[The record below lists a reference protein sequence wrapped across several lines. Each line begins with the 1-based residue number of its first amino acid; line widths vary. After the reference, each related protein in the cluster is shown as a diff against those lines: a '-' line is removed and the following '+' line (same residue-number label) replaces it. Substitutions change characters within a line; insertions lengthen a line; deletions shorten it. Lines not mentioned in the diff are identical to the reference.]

1 MLTLPL
7 NSPQANLANTGGKG
21 MNLARLARAGLP
33 VPAGFLITTQAYQ
46 DFVASNN
53 LTATIQQTIK
63 QTNHNDPATLNKA
76 SDAIRTQFNQGQIP
90 AEIKQAVVNG
100 YQNLIVNHQSSI
112 VHPPVAVRSSATAE
126 DLPDMSFAGQQ
137 DTFLNVIGKA
147 ALIKAVVDCWSSLW
161 TARAIGYRA
170 RNSIPHEDVALAVVV
185 QIMVPSEASGVLFT
199 ANPLNGRRTEMVID
213 ATLGLGEALV
223 SGQVEPDQYIVG
235 ADGTILQKQIG
246 AKATVIRG
254 QAGGGVVTEQV
265 AASNRQAIPDDVI
278 GELAGLGQ
286 QVADLFDFP
295 QDIEWGWAAGKLHL
309 LQSRPITSLFP
320 VPEWAAQNPQLQV
333 LFSFAS
339 VQGISDPITPLG
351 QDTLKGMLSG
361 LGQLFRLHRTRANQT
376 LVLESAERLWVNF
389 TAAVR
394 HPAGRKIIG
403 TALPMIDP
411 TAGEA
416 VGLLLDDSRLKPARG
431 WFRAKTLRRVGR
443 FLWPVLGSVRRAMRH
458 PDRERAAAQTILRET
473 EQSCARELAT
483 AVTLQ
488 QWLDTYETY
497 TRDGLANTLIHFLPL
512 VAGGMASLR
521 LIYKLTE
528 PIRAQGYD
536 PLVLTRGLPHNVTT
550 EMDLTLW
557 QTAQAIRADEAAY
570 QAISQGDPDELAQ
583 NYLAGELPAVG
594 QTAVATFLEK
604 YGMRGLGEID
614 FGRPRWRDNPA
625 PIFRTLQSYLQITDP
640 DQAPEA
646 VFARGAAEAE
656 TAVNQMTAALKQ
668 TRHGRIRAKLLPSAV
683 RRLRALAGLRE
694 SPKFLII
701 SLFGH
706 LRRAL
711 EPIAADLAAQ
721 GIIAQPDD
729 IFFLYVDDL
738 AAIAAGQT
746 EGWQEHIQARR
757 ARYDREKQRRQIPNL
772 LLSDGTAVYE
782 GTASGDGDL
791 SGTPVSP
798 GSVEGIVHIVLDPH
812 QAQLSPGEILV
823 CPGTDPAW
831 TPLFLAAGGLITE
844 VGGLMTHGSVVAR
857 EYGIPAVVGVHQAT
871 TRLQTGQRI
880 RLDGSSGQI
889 EILEESTDDTV

>member
-1 MLTLPL
+1 MFTLPL
-7 NSPQANLANTGGKG
+7 NSPQANLAKTGGKG
-21 MNLARLARAGLP
+21 MNLARLARAELP
-33 VPAGFLITTQAYQ
+33 VPGGFLITTQAYR
-46 DFVASNN
+46 DFVDSNN
-53 LTATIQQTIK
+53 LALTIQQTIA
-63 QTNHNDPATLNKA
+63 QTDFNNPAALNEA
-76 SDAIRTQFNQGQIP
+76 STAIRAQFDQGQMP
-90 AEIKQAVVNG
+90 TQIKQAIMAA
-100 YQNLIVNHQSSI
+100 YQNLIDNQKSSI
-112 VHPPVAVRSSATAE
+112 ENLPVAVRSSATAE

-137 DTFLNVIGKA
+137 DTFLHVIGEA
-147 ALIKAVVDCWSSLW
+147 ALLKAVVDCWSSLW

-170 RNSIPHEDVALAVVV
+170 RNGIAHEDVALAVVV

-199 ANPLNGRRTEMVID
+199 ANPLNGKRSEMVID

-235 ADGTILQKQIG
+235 ENGTILQKQIG
-246 AKATVIRG
+246 AKSTIIRG
-254 QAGGGVVTEQV
+254 LAGGGVVTEQV
-265 AASNRQAIPDDVI
+265 AAANQQAIPDAVI
-278 GELAGLGQ
+278 GELAALGQ
-286 QVADLFDFP
+286 QVADLFAFP
-295 QDIEWGWAAGKLHL
+295 QDIEWGWADGKLYL

-333 LFSFAS
+333 MFSFAS
-339 VQGISDPITPLG
+339 VQGVMDPITPLG
-351 QDTLKGMLSG
+351 QDTLKGMLPG
-361 LGQLFRLHRTRANQT
+361 LGQLFDLHRSRANQT
-376 LVLESAERLWVNF
+376 LVLDSAERLWVNF

-394 HPAGRKIIG
+394 HPMGRKVIG

-411 TAGEA
+411 TAGQA
-416 VGLLLDDSRLKPARG
+416 IGSLLDDPRLQPERR
-431 WFRAKTLRRVGR
+431 WFRIKTFVRVGR
-443 FLWPVLGSVRRAMRH
+443 FLLPVLGGVWRAMRH
-458 PDRERAAAQTILRET
+458 PDRERAAAQAVLREM
-473 EQSCARELAT
+473 EQGCAQDLTT
-483 AVTLQ
+483 AVTLP
-488 QWLDTYETY
+488 QWLNSFEHY
-497 TRDGLANTLIHFLPL
+497 TRDGLATVLIRFLPL
-512 VAGGMASLR
+512 VAAGMASLR
-521 LIYKLTE
+521 LVYKLTE
-528 PIRAQGYD
+528 PIHEQGTD
-536 PLVLTRGLPHNVTT
+536 PLVLMRGLPHNVTT

-557 QTAQAIRADEAAY
+557 HTAQAIRADEAAY
-570 QAISQGDPDELAQ
+570 QAISQGDPEELAQ
-583 NYLAGELPAVG
+583 AYRARTLPTAG
-594 QTAVATFLEK
+594 QTAVTHFLEK
-604 YGMRGLGEID
+604 YGMRGLAEID

-646 VFARGAAEAE
+646 VFAQGAEAAN
-656 TAVNQMTAALKQ
+656 TAVTQMTTALKQ
-668 TRHGRIRAKLLPSAV
+668 TRHGRLRAKLLPIAV

-711 EPIAADLAAQ
+711 DPIAADLAAQ
-721 GIIAQPDD
+721 GILAQPDD

-746 EGWQEHIQARR
+746 EGWPARIRERQAR
-757 ARYDREKQRRQIPNL
+757 AAREKQRRQIPNL
-772 LLSDGTAVYE
+772 LLSDGTAFYE

-798 GSVEGIVHIVLDPH
+798 GSAEGIVHIVLDPH
-812 QAQLSPGEILV
+812 QAQLAPGEILV

-889 EILEESTDDTV
+889 DILET